1 MSSQIYF
8 YGFRVVLVA
17 SRYLKIDI
25 DGSGHLTVGFQVLSG
40 WLQVV
45 LGGHGRLR
53 MIADGFK

>member
-25 DGSGHLTVGFQVLSG
+25 DGSGHLTVGFQVLSS